1 MKILIVCPHVNDQVQ
16 FLASEL
22 EKMSLHVET
31 VESVHPLRLVLNKYD
46 LVHFIH
52 NDPNINLKTVLSA
65 WSAKAVGIATLL
77 TTYCRLEPGLLQE
90 FEFNFFDAVT
100 LPYISELK
108 KMRFYNGQKLILP
121 SFPAYNVVPK
131 KEVNRSTP
139 QFVFP
144 VLKSFD
150 DLLKINL
157 QALPSINS
165 QQNLFIDAH
174 LLRTKKETGSSST
187 IRKNWNAFLKKHPQ
201 YAGFKLFTEIS
212 TLKEVL
218 DESSSYTF
226 IHHLDLSSE
235 QVAFWMETALIYNNF
250 LILHEDQGTGFA
262 NFWKT
267 EKNCYIYSPRVSAV
281 VQLHTIDQLIAGLI
295 ADPNSPAK
303 LSFDF
308 KSSLDIKLNELA
320 RLYTKIVSQRASL
333 MQPRSAKM

>member
-1 MKILIVCPHVNDQVQ
+1 MKILIVCPHINDQVQ

-22 EKMSLHVET
+22 EKMSLNVET
-31 VESVHPLRLVLNKYD
+31 SESVHPLRLVLNKYD

-65 WSAKAVGIATLL
+65 WSAKALGVATLL

-90 FEFNFFDAVT
+90 FEFNFFDAIT
-100 LPYISELK
+100 LPYISEMK
-108 KMRFYNGQKLILP
+108 KMRFYRGQKLILP
-121 SFPAYNVVPK
+121 SFPANNIVQ
-131 KEVNRSTP
+131 RSDIIQTTP
-139 QFVFP
+139 QFIFP
-144 VLKSFD
+144 VLNSFD

-157 QALPSINS
+157 AALPSLKE
-165 QQNLFIDAH
+165 QPNLYVDAH
-174 LLRTKKETGSSST
+174 LLRSKKTAGQSSA
-187 IRKNWNAFLKKHPQ
+187 IRKNWAAFVKKHTQ
-201 YAGFKLFTEIS
+201 FADFKLFTELS

-218 DESSSYTF
+218 DEGAAYSF
-226 IHHLDLSSE
+226 IYHLDLTSE

-267 EKNCYIYSPRVSAV
+267 EKNCFIYSPRLTAS
-281 VQLHTIDQLIAGLI
+281 VQLHSLDRLMTEQK
-295 ADPNSPAK
+295 SPAK

-308 KSSLDIKLNELA
+308 KSSIDIKLNELA

-333 MQPRSAKM
+333 IHPRSAKM

>member
-1 MKILIVCPHVNDQVQ
+1 MKILIVCPHINDQVQ

-31 VESVHPLRLVLNKYD
+31 TESIQPLRLILNKYD

-65 WSAKAVGIATLL
+65 WSAKALGIATLL
-77 TTYCRLEPGLLQE
+77 TTYCRLEPGLLQD
-90 FEFNFFDAVT
+90 FEFNFFDAIT

-108 KMRFYNGQKLILP
+108 KMRFYSGQKLILP
-121 SFPAYNVVPK
+121 SFPANSAVPK
-131 KEVNRSTP
+131 NEVTASAP
-139 QFVFP
+139 QFIFP

-157 QALPSINS
+157 TALPSLKEQPNI
-165 QQNLFIDAH
+165 FVDAH
-174 LLRTKKETGSSST
+174 LLRSKKSSGQSSA
-187 IRKNWNAFLKKHPQ
+187 IRKNWTVFIKKNPQ
-201 YAGFKLFTEIS
+201 FADFKLFTEVS

-218 DESSSYTF
+218 NDGAAYSF

-267 EKNCYIYSPRVSAV
+267 EKNCFIYSPRVAPAL
-281 VQLHTIDQLIAGLI
+281 QLHAIDRLIAEQK
-295 ADPNSPAK
+295 SPVK

-308 KSSLDIKLNELA
+308 KSSVDTKLNELA
-320 RLYTKIVSQRASL
+320 RLYTKIVAQRASL
-333 MQPRSAKM
+333 IHPRSAKM